1 MNIVVIDGQGGGMGK
16 MLVTAIL
23 EKFPETALT
32 AVGTNSAATL
42 AMRKAGATR
51 TATGENAVVV
61 ACRTADVI
69 VGPVGIAVADALMG
83 EVTPRMAAAVGSS
96 RARRLLIPVNACET
110 IIVGVEDVGMAT
122 LVRRAVELL

>member
-16 MLVTAIL
+16 MLVAAIL
-23 EKFPETALT
+23 EKYPSAALT

-42 AMRKAGATR
+42 AMRKAGAMR
-51 TATGENAVVV
+51 AATGENAVVV

-83 EVTPRMAAAVGSS
+83 EVTPRMAEAVGSS
-96 RARRLLIPVNACET
+96 RARRVLIPVNACET
-110 IIVGVEDVGMAT
+110 IIVGVEEAGIAT
-122 LVRRAVELL
+122 LVRKAVELL